1 MGGVGVVAVVVVDVL
16 GSVKTSGG
24 MTPPTSNYWNATIHN
39 MNVLTCGKSRC
50 NWAQ

>member
-1 MGGVGVVAVVVVDVL
+1 MGGGGGGVGVVAVVVVDVL

-39 MNVLTCGKSRC
+39 MN
-50 NWAQ
+50 